1 MNRNLDE
8 ISDGKIY
15 ELNDMV
21 RAACNDCEGC
31 HFCCEDMGESIILY
45 PLDIYQLTRGLGVS
59 FEQLLQ
65 DKIELHVV
73 DGMILPNLKMSGITN
88 CCTFLNEEG
97 RCSIHQFRPGI
108 CKLFPLGR
116 IYEDGKL
123 TYFLQMDGCKKENRS
138 KIKVSK
144 WLDTPELK
152 KNQQYLID
160 WHAFRKQMEA
170 IISDTQDETTVKT
183 ITMFLLNTFFVNPY
197 DMEKD
202 FYQQFYERMNKIK
215 SALNL

>member
-8 ISDGKIY
+8 ISDGRIY

-31 HFCCEDMGESIILY
+31 HFCCEDMGESIVLD
-45 PLDIYQLTRGLGVS
+45 PLDMYQLTRGLGVS

-88 CCTFLNEEG
+88 CCAFLNEEG